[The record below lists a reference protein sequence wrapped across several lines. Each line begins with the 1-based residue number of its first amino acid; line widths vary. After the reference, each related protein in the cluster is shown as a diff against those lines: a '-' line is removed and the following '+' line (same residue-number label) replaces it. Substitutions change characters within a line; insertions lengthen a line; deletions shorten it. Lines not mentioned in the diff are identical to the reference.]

1 VRWVLNTF
9 SPREVQSRVRAGA
22 TPEVVAADTGWPL
35 DKVQRYADPPL
46 AERAFI
52 VQLAQGVLVSGAG
65 VTLAELAG
73 QVVAALGLEDLQWD
87 AFRRTA
93 DGRWVVTAEV
103 PGRDRQAVWSYDPD
117 DRNVHPQN
125 DFARVLMGVGE
136 TDGVPV
142 EAPDERPH
150 LVAVPPE
157 RPATEPDPRADTLT
171 LDVRVEST
179 PARRKSKSRRASV
192 PSWDEIL
199 FGTQRDTDR

>member
-1 VRWVLNTF
+1 M
-9 SPREVQSRVRAGA
+9 RAGA

-52 VQLAQGVLVSGAG
+52 VELAQRVTVPSGGAA
-65 VTLAELAG
+65 LEDLAG
-73 QVVAALGLEDLQWD
+73 QVLAALGLSDLQWD
-87 AFRRTA
+87 AFRRGT

-103 PGRDRQAVWSYDPD
+103 PGGEQQAVWSYDPD

-125 DFARVLMGVGE
+125 DFARVLMGVADAASVIDDPAPE
-136 TDGVPV
+136 SPPV
-142 EAPDERPH
+142 REERPH
-150 LVAVPPE
+150 LVAVQPE
-157 RPATEPDPRADTLT
+157 APAPDPRAETLT
-171 LDVRVEST
+171 LDVPVEEAT
-179 PARRKSKSRRASV
+179 PRRKSRSRRASV

>member
-1 VRWVLNTF
+1 MRWVLNTF

-22 TPEVVAADTGWPL
+22 TPEVVASDTGWPL
-35 DKVQRYADPPL
+35 EKVQRYADPPL

-52 VQLAQGVLVSGAG
+52 VQVAQASSVSGDL
-65 VTLAELAG
+65 TLTELAG
-73 QVVAALGLEDLQWD
+73 QVVAALGLADLQWD

-103 PGRDRQAVWSYDPD
+103 PGSERQAVWSYDPD
-117 DRNVHPQN
+117 DRNVHAQN
-125 DFARVLMGVGE
+125 DFARILMGVGDPNE
-136 TDGVPV
+136 GVDD
-142 EAPDERPH
+142 ALDDRPH

-157 RPATEPDPRADTLT
+157 RSVSEPDPRADTLT
-171 LDVRVEST
+171 LDVRVEPS
-179 PARRKSKSRRASV
+179 PAPRKSKSRRASV